1 MPSVAFRNESDFA
14 TGLHYGRRLIHP
26 PSQLLGLN
34 SGLFPIDLESKVQ
47 VVLLSLRDKPFIWS
61 SMEEFN
67 TWKAA
72 LLHWQRNLL
81 KRLEGALGRE
91 LVIADLDCIAWST
104 TTESMTVQTLPLLR
118 ELRSRNLISNVF
130 RSEKVGR

>member
-1 MPSVAFRNESDFA
+1 
-14 TGLHYGRRLIHP
+14 
-26 PSQLLGLN
+26 
-34 SGLFPIDLESKVQ
+34 
-47 VVLLSLRDKPFIWS
+47 
-61 SMEEFN
+61 MEEFN

-91 LVIADLDCIAWST
+91 LVVADMDCIAWST